1 MHETRVIYVEVGIFF
16 LAYRFPSGYME
27 DYSSQTVA
35 QLRSLLTS
43 EGIAVPQGYMKKSDL
58 VQMCIENFRKQS
70 VVESPKAA
78 PVGRRSAGR
87 KISLGGKSMSRAETP
102 SPEPVSRRSSR
113 GGRKPVVDLTH
124 SPPARSVS
132 PPLAVEKKSFSGRPS
147 LGTPSRKISIGPMTA
162 LPPRATSKSAPQT
175 AGGKKPI
182 VLVGILLTVVTA
194 AVAWYISSS
203 SVLRVALC
211 NTDGS
216 KPSVNATCVPCPRL
230 GECMHGSL
238 VSCAEHYMIR
248 GDQCV
253 RDEKKFVNAHA
264 MLDSIVNRLVLL
276 KGQKDCG
283 DDVAETLYPEQ
294 LRMSL
299 RIEFKHLSDEAF
311 RAAFD
316 LAIHGEKD
324 GVLKPPHI
332 VTTPLG
338 LLKSTLGKKSL
349 TCRMREFI
357 YKYIITLVIAVLVLA
372 TFGSKMFVWKR
383 KRDLT
388 KMLLATIE
396 DNTHY
401 HEGRVQGLSVLD
413 LRDKGMPLHHMDD
426 KLARQT
432 MTNLLKKYP
441 DIQCAEEIHRAGEV
455 VYWSSHRVRAEQ
467 TRERTHELSRPTT
480 PTK

>member
-1 MHETRVIYVEVGIFF
+1 MSSLILLCF
-16 LAYRFPSGYME
+16 LLPSVHPFSPVLIMD

-43 EGIAVPQGYMKKSDL
+43 EGISVPQGYMKKSDL
-58 VQMCIENFRKQS
+58 VQMCIDNFQKRS
-70 VVESPKAA
+70 SVESPKTA
-78 PVGRRSAGR
+78 PAGRRSAGR
-87 KISLGGKSMSRAETP
+87 KISLGGKAVSRPETP
-102 SPEPVSRRSSR
+102 SPEPTSRRSSSR
-113 GGRKPVVDLTH
+113 GTKKPVVDLTE
-124 SPPARSVS
+124 SPRSVS
-132 PPLAVEKKSFSGRPS
+132 PLAEKKSFSGRPS

-162 LPPRATSKSAPQT
+162 MPPRSSSRTVTPVPGTSSAKKSLMVI
-175 AGGKKPI
+175 GI
-182 VLVGILLTVVTA
+182 VLVLVA
-194 AVAWYISSS
+194 AGLGWYMSNAIP
-203 SVLRVALC
+203 RVALC

-216 KPSVNATCVPCPRL
+216 KPSANTTCVPCPKL

-238 VSCAEHYMIR
+238 VSCAEHHIVR

-299 RIEFKHLSDEAF
+299 RMEFKHLSDEAF

-338 LLKSTLGKKSL
+338 LLKSTLGKKSII
-349 TCRMREFI
+349 CRVREFI
-357 YKYIITLVIAVLVLA
+357 YKYIITLVIAILSFV

-388 KMLLATIE
+388 KTLLATIE

-426 KLARQT
+426 KQARQT
-432 MTNLLKKYP
+432 MTALLKKYP

-467 TRERTHELSRPTT
+467 TRERTHEMSRPTT